1 MGTVIVGIIVLAI
14 ACGAAYSLHRDKKNG
29 NRSVAG
35 IAAVVADT
43 AIRNFA
49 ENRSRNEV

>member
-14 ACGAAYSLHRDKKNG
+14 AGGAACTVTRKTES
-29 NRSVAG
+29 RSAAG

-43 AIRNFA
+43 VIKRKLKRKEA
-49 ENRSRNEV
+49 